1 MASFGANNDWF
12 IIEGTIGAG
21 KSTMCKMLG
30 EALKDV
36 AEVIQEPVDKWRTTI
51 DDETGKN
58 ILENFYEDQQRWS
71 YSFQT
76 FTFLTRMEDMMT
88 KPQQKP
94 FRLVE
99 RSIYTDKLVFAKS
112 LADMGKMSRLEWNM
126 YNDWWNW
133 LSKECFDKISHPR
146 GFIYLRTEAETAF
159 NRMLK
164 RERSEEKCV
173 PLDYLK
179 MNVKYHDDWL
189 LSPEFKDRVLVIDV
203 NAEFETD
210 PVEFARIKQLIST
223 FMVDCQTVNKKQ
235 IKKNV
240 DLASIEKEDGPKFPS
255 FPIPDDLCDLLQIP
269 REVSMNRFQVEE
281 RTLKY
286 VMDNSLRNKHT
297 NMVDIS
303 DEKFRKVFSLP
314 EGVDKIRY
322 DEFYM
327 HLIAYYVKEIEL
339 PRVLTGPYT
348 DEISYVSDELCDFMK
363 VAHGTP
369 ISVRSA
375 VMAVAQYTF
384 NNWLQEWDCVKNSFV
399 PDEKLRNLFS
409 IKENGKK
416 RSDPITY
423 DELETHVIKHF
434 PGLFQMTQTA

>member
-1 MASFGANNDWF
+1 MASFGAHNDWF

-36 AEVIQEPVDKWRTTI
+36 AEVIQEPVDKWRTTV

-223 FMVDCQTVNKKQ
+223 FMVDCPPSESFKSKSKSSSSSCLPSDLVVAPWTTESSISSASAGVVPTVR
-235 IKKNV
+235 
-240 DLASIEKEDGPKFPS
+240 LSG
-255 FPIPDDLCDLLQIP
+255 
-269 REVSMNRFQVEE
+269 
-281 RTLKY
+281 
-286 VMDNSLRNKHT
+286 
-297 NMVDIS
+297 
-303 DEKFRKVFSLP
+303 
-314 EGVDKIRY
+314 
-322 DEFYM
+322 
-327 HLIAYYVKEIEL
+327 
-339 PRVLTGPYT
+339 
-348 DEISYVSDELCDFMK
+348 ELCDFFE
-363 VAHGTP
+363 VPHGSQMIKTDA
-369 ISVRSA
+369 ILRIVK
-375 VMAVAQYTF
+375 YTWDNYLNNGADDGAF
-384 NNWLQEWDCVKNSFV
+384 NL
-399 PDEKLRNLFS
+399 DEKLRKLFGIEDQHQTQFS
-409 IKENGKK
+409 YKDIEAQME
-416 RSDPITY
+416 R
-423 DELETHVIKHF
+423 HF
-434 PGLFQMTQTA
+434 PLPSDLVVAPLTA